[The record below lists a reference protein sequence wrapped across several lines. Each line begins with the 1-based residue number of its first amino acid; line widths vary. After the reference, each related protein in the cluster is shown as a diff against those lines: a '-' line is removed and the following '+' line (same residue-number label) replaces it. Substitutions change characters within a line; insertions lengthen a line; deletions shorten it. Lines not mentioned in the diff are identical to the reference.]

1 MSLASR
7 PSMLLT
13 SALFGAAEG
22 CYATI
27 EAGTQ
32 RQREGSS
39 WRRAEDICVATAT
52 GAGDE
57 ASAYLTQVNDFQI
70 F

>member
-1 MSLASR
+1 
-7 PSMLLT
+7 MLLT
-13 SALFGAAEG
+13 SALFGPAEG
-22 CYATI
+22 CCATI

-39 WRRAEDICVATAT
+39 RRRAEDICVATAT
-52 GAGDE
+52 GDE
-57 ASAYLTQVNDFQI
+57 ASAYLTQVNDFQV